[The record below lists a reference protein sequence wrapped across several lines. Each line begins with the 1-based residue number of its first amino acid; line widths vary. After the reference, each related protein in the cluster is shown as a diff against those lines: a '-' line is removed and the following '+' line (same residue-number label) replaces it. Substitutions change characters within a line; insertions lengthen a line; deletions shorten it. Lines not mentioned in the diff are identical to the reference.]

1 MSDDAILRPGAVVG
15 GFRIVRRIG
24 AGGMGAVFEAE
35 EVTIG
40 RRVALKVL
48 LPKLAVDASFS
59 ERFLREAQAL
69 GRVRHPT
76 VVDVFTFG
84 NLEDGRPYFVMPL
97 LEGRT
102 LREELAA
109 RERLPP
115 DETWRI
121 VRDVV
126 AGLAASHAAGVLHRD
141 LKPENV
147 FLAQWEGER
156 RPMLLD
162 FGVAK
167 WSPDP
172 SSPDEATPARL
183 TATGTPIGTPAY
195 MAPEQ
200 WWGQPPEQATD
211 QYALGVML
219 HELLSGSLPFVATAL
234 PDLLTRHLHE
244 APPSLAS
251 KGTDVTPEIEAFLA
265 RLMAKA
271 PAERYPDMAEVLRGG
286 DASFGSLSSPR
297 ATGAA
302 TPNPSRVNPAES
314 RAASGVMDPH
324 APTELVSSA
333 GVERASIAHAAPS
346 RPPGSGRALAAGAA
360 LSALGAF
367 WLQGYAAPE
376 RHDVPTWLQMA
387 GFGSAL
393 TIPIFLVGVVVL
405 LALGRRSAVSAWAFA
420 AALLPAL
427 AVAVS
432 TYTGWLNVSAAVDGV
447 ESGRGFTI
455 LHLGRYENGCG
466 DFLGHGLASA
476 LLLAAFTFGLLP
488 RRERPAPVAL
498 GLGAFLALLTVASAL
513 TDLSASYLL
522 GVGACVCLAAPLAE
536 TLTPALVGRG
546 LGAVLAARGAATAR
560 VDAHAA
566 SAWFGDTTR
575 AERVRAILDA
585 DLDGRLTGFAAWATP
600 ALVVGALGTIWWRR
614 RPHGPRLTAR
624 WLLEPALIAACLGPQ
639 LGLEVSFR
647 QRRATLES
655 SLRDQFA
662 LFATLSPPAT
672 RDDSLPQP
680 ALAPAMQV
688 SQERIALD
696 GREVGRLKA
705 LDNPRGRR
713 SVEDAIVAHLARPP
727 ISPFGDRAV
736 DLSCTFDRTLPWA
749 QVEDLLGVAYDGGA
763 RHVDLLLVRGADL
776 PLPRGAPA
784 EASLL
789 VPSDFAALS
798 VELVEG
804 GSPLSVTTYADAIEA
819 LTDSA
824 PPRKLSLAPR

>member
-1 MSDDAILRPGAVVG
+1 
-15 GFRIVRRIG
+15 
-24 AGGMGAVFEAE
+24 
-35 EVTIG
+35 
-40 RRVALKVL
+40 
-48 LPKLAVDASFS
+48 
-59 ERFLREAQAL
+59 
-69 GRVRHPT
+69 
-76 VVDVFTFG
+76 
-84 NLEDGRPYFVMPL
+84 MPL
-97 LEGRT
+97 LEGRS

-234 PDLLTRHLHE
+234 PDLLARHLHE
-244 APPSLAS
+244 APPSVAS
-251 KGTDVTPEIEAFLA
+251 KGAEVTPEIEAFLV

-271 PAERYPDMAEVLRGG
+271 PAERYPDMAEVLRVG
-286 DASFGSLSSPR
+286 DAAFGSLPSPR

-302 TPNPSRVNPAES
+302 PSTPSRVGTES
-314 RAASGVMDPH
+314 RTAAGVADAH
-324 APTELVSSA
+324 AATELVSSA
-333 GVERASIAHAAPS
+333 DLESAASSAAQTASARA
-346 RPPGSGRALAAGAA
+346 PGSGRALAAGAA
-360 LSALGAF
+360 VIALGAF

-387 GFGSAL
+387 GFGTLL
-393 TIPIFLVGVVVL
+393 TIPVFLVGAAVIL
-405 LALGRRSAVSAWAFA
+405 TLGRRSAASAWAFA

-427 AVAVS
+427 AVALS
-432 TYTGWLNVSAAVDGV
+432 TYTGWLNVSAGVDGV
-447 ESGRGFTI
+447 EPGVGFTI

-476 LLLAAFTFGLLP
+476 LLLAAFTFGLRP
-488 RRERPAPVAL
+488 RRERPTPAAL
-498 GLGAFLALLTVASAL
+498 GLGGVLALLTVASAL

-575 AERVRAILDA
+575 AERVQATLDA
-585 DLDGRLTGFAAWATP
+585 DLDGRLTGLAAWATP
-600 ALVVGALGTIWWRR
+600 AFVIGALGAIWWGR
-614 RPHGPRLTAR
+614 RPHGPPLTAR

-647 QRRATLES
+647 QRRATLETA
-655 SLRDQFA
+655 LRDQFA
-662 LFATLSPPAT
+662 LFATLSPPVT
-672 RDDSLPQP
+672 RDGSLPQP

-688 SQERIALD
+688 SQERVALD

-713 SVEDAIVAHLARPP
+713 AIEDAIVAHLARPP
-727 ISPFGDRAV
+727 ISPFGDRAI

-776 PLPRGAPA
+776 SLPKGAPA
-784 EASLL
+784 EVRRRGRSPLRQRVASQAVTRAALKPGQCAEAL
-789 VPSDFAALS
+789 PEASAACRASPSRRNDHPSDRRRSMIRGKATRFARC
-798 VELVEG
+798 EPWKMKMDP
-804 GSPLSVTTYADAIEA
+804 GSRSRARPRWRNTASSIFDGVMPSRQSDVSTVNH
-819 LTDSA
+819 TD
-824 PPRKLSLAPR
+824 R